1 MLRQLN
7 KLESLTQEGD
17 SPLNENEVS
26 LVSTLEYPETRMAR
40 GNPAEL
46 TAKAKYML

>member
-1 MLRQLN
+1 MCWEAQQNRVTVPYVKMKYLLII
-7 KLESLTQEGD
+7 
-17 SPLNENEVS
+17 
-26 LVSTLEYPETRMAR
+26 TLEYPETRVAR